1 MRIFSRSR
9 RPADSETEERV
20 RGVEILISG
29 LLRAGVLMS
38 LTMIIAGTVMTFV
51 RHPEYLSSQTALQ
64 HLAQPGAA
72 FPHTQRDVW
81 FGVTALEGQAVV
93 TLGLL
98 LLIATPVL
106 RVAISI
112 FVFIYQRDWTYALI
126 TLAVL
131 SLLLLSF
138 GLGKI
143 E

>member
-1 MRIFSRSR
+1 MRISWRSQQ
-9 RPADSETEERV
+9 PAVSDTEARV
-20 RGVEILISG
+20 RGVERLISG

-38 LTMIIAGTVMTFV
+38 LTIIIAGTLMTFV
-51 RHPEYLSSQTALQ
+51 HHSEYLWSDTALQ
-64 HLAQPGAA
+64 HLAKPGAA

-106 RVAISI
+106 RVAISM
-112 FVFIYQRDWTYALI
+112 FLFIYQRDWTYALI

>member
-1 MRIFSRSR
+1 
-9 RPADSETEERV
+9 
-20 RGVEILISG
+20 
-29 LLRAGVLMS
+29 
-38 LTMIIAGTVMTFV
+38 
-51 RHPEYLSSQTALQ
+51 
-64 HLAQPGAA
+64 
-72 FPHTQRDVW
+72 
-81 FGVTALEGQAVV
+81 VTALEGQAVV

-106 RVAISI
+106 RVAISM
-112 FVFIYQRDWTYALI
+112 FLFIYQRDWTYALI